1 MKHEWDSIKSLQ
13 IILKEENRE
22 QWLLR
27 SELEE
32 ISCSQDIT
40 HKGIKRKLLSQQN
53 DIISQISDILKHCR
67 DVVNKLQPIKTTAL
81 VNDANRRQSR
91 SSPTKDGLRVAYIN
105 IEGARAKRAQ
115 IQYILHRYTLDVL
128 FVAETKLTS
137 DIPKDPDEN
146 KLSVY
151 EHRRNKIPDKYMEIS
166 GYYLEREDRRL
177 GVVGQGGGGILGYVT
192 EMLRYDVIEKHT
204 AIGDILYNTSTFIC
218 LMQMPTS

>member
-1 MKHEWDSIKSLQ
+1 MDSIKSLQ

-22 QWLLR
+22 QWLLQ

-53 DIISQISDILKHCR
+53 EIISQISDILKHFC
-67 DVVNKLQPIKTTAL
+67 DVVNTLQPIKTTAL
-81 VNDANRRQSR
+81 VNNANRRQSS
-91 SSPTKDGLRVAYIN
+91 SSPNMDGLRVAYIN

-128 FVAETKLTS
+128 FVAEAKLTS
-137 DIPKDPDEN
+137 DIPTDPDEN

-151 EHRRNKIPDKYMEIS
+151 EHWRN
-166 GYYLEREDRRL
+166 
-177 GVVGQGGGGILGYVT
+177 
-192 EMLRYDVIEKHT
+192 
-204 AIGDILYNTSTFIC
+204 
-218 LMQMPTS
+218 